1 MWNGILP
8 RFSFLELYSFTRNKC
23 MSLQKARLLLQ
34 LHRIFHNPLAD
45 EAFTQL
51 MQLQNLLTNLP
62 MSEENDQWS
71 YIWGPNFSC
80 SKAYK
85 HMKGYSEVHAAY
97 SWIWKSCCQLKHKI
111 FLWLLLKDRLST
123 RDLLRRRN
131 MILDDYTCVVLSV
144 EQDPWKP

>member
-1 MWNGILP
+1 
-8 RFSFLELYSFTRNKC
+8 

-71 YIWGPNFSC
+71 YIWDQISHAP
-80 SKAYK
+80 K
-85 HMKGYSEVHAAY
+85 H
-97 SWIWKSCCQLKHKI
+97 
-111 FLWLLLKDRLST
+111 T
-123 RDLLRRRN
+123 N
-131 MILDDYTCVVLSV
+131 T
-144 EQDPWKP
+144 